1 MVYEGLKW
9 ALEALAS
16 GSPIMLYDD
25 DRREGEV
32 DLVYPAWAVDSEVI
46 YDLRVSAGGLICYA
60 TDRKVVEFL
69 GLPWGDELLAGYGRL
84 GLLASKRLKYGDKPA
99 FTIWV
104 NHINV
109 KTGISD
115 EDRSLTLR
123 SLDDVVRLYY
133 EGKPEKALE
142 KFYSE
147 FQAPGHVPI
156 LAARSLRERRGHTE
170 LAIALLKAAGLR
182 PSAVFAEV
190 LSKGRSATLEE
201 ARGIAARRKMP
212 LVTGRDILEWCSRVE
227 MCWDS

>member
-1 MVYEGLKW
+1 M

-25 DRREGEV
+25 DNREGEV
-32 DLVYPAWAVDSEVI
+32 DLVYPAWVADAEVI

-60 TDRKVVEFL
+60 TDRRIVEFL
-69 GLPWGDELLAGYGRL
+69 GLPWGDELLAGYGKL

-99 FTIWV
+99 FTIWI
-104 NHINV
+104 NHVNV

-115 EDRSLTLR
+115 EDRSLTVK

-133 EGKPEKALE
+133 DGRHAEALE

-170 LAIALLKAAGLR
+170 LTIALLKAAGLR

-201 ARGIAARRKMP
+201 ARSLAARRKMP
-212 LVTGRDILEWCSRVE
+212 LVVGRDILEWCSKVE
-227 MCWDS
+227 VCWDS